1 MRSLARLM
9 RKYATT
15 DLSRFTPE
23 PL

>member
-1 MRSLARLM
+1 MKSLQRLM

-15 DLSRFTPE
+15 DFSQFTPE